1 VNVPTLSTA
10 TPEEFGGPGDAWSP
24 ELLLLGAVESCFLF
38 TFRAVAHASKLAFDH
53 VRVNGVGVVDREDR
67 VTRFTEI
74 ELHVTIGVPLETD
87 VALVERLAEKA
98 ERACLVT
105 ASLSTQCGS

>member
-38 TFRAVAHASKLAFDH
+38 TFRAVAHAWPITCA
-53 VRVNGVGVVDREDR
+53 
-67 VTRFTEI
+67 
-74 ELHVTIGVPLETD
+74 
-87 VALVERLAEKA
+87 
-98 ERACLVT
+98 
-105 ASLSTQCGS
+105 